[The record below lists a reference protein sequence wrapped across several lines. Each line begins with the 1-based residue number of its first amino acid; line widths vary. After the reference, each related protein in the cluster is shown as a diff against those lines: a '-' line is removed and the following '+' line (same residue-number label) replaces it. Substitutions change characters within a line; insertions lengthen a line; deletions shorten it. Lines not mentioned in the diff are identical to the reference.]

1 MFVLGIDPG
10 LTRCGYGLVEGSF
23 RGVESFR
30 AVRAGIIETSH
41 ETAVEKRLGQ
51 VLVELRALLEE
62 TKPDAVVVERV
73 FYQRNAKTAIPVAQA
88 SGVAVALAGAL
99 ELPVRQ
105 FNAQEV
111 KLAVTGYGAA
121 SKSQVQGMVA
131 RLCGLAEIPKPA
143 DAADALALAITYFM
157 VVRSERR
164 TPWGTARDRLA
175 ARAGPAPPPRRRGR
189 ARRARRR
196 LRGARRVARRRFA
209 SVTWS
214 TCSSIPSCATT
225 RSCSTDS

>member
-30 AVRAGIIETSH
+30 AVRAGTNETNH
-41 ETAVEKRLGQ
+41 ETAVEKRHGQ
-51 VLVELRALLEE
+51 VLLELRALLEE
-62 TKPDAVVVERV
+62 TRPDAVVVERV

-88 SGVAVALAGAL
+88 SGVAVALASAL

-157 VVRSERR
+157 VVRSEQKY
-164 TPWGTARDRLA
+164 PVESTA
-175 ARAGPAPPPRRRGR
+175 
-189 ARRARRR
+189 
-196 LRGARRVARRRFA
+196 
-209 SVTWS
+209 
-214 TCSSIPSCATT
+214 
-225 RSCSTDS
+225 